1 MTCKGCG
8 VGFLIINGLKIGGLA
23 FCSEVCQ
30 PKIGDLIPK
39 WEKEIDNIFIED
51 YNLNEN

>member
-1 MTCKGCG
+1 M
-8 VGFLIINGLKIGGLA
+8 
-23 FCSEVCQ
+23 
-30 PKIGDLIPK
+30 DLIPK